1 MTRSQ
6 TTERYQQAA
15 SRLGDV
21 ELLCSEQMHHLAR
34 RLTRLFLLFVVTV
47 FMVAACNDT
56 SSNSSQPAFKEPP
69 QLVPT
74 GVAPTPMHPQSTIN
88 GVQSNRLT
96 FHHADECET
105 GPHFQVSYS
114 GEDWQTNQ
122 DILEHRQLGEC
133 RLWLAAH
140 GQQVTGPKLENTME
154 LAGYVWHVARFPN
167 AGLSSYWLETEG
179 GCYLFV
185 AYYPTSASSEAARSC
200 QQAAEAVID
209 SFELLADD

>member
-6 TTERYQQAA
+6 ATERYQRAA
-15 SRLGDV
+15 NSLGDV
-21 ELLCSEQMHHLAR
+21 ELLCSKQMHHLAR
-34 RLTRLFLLFVVTV
+34 RLTRLFLLFVVAV
-47 FMVAACNDT
+47 FMVAACDDT
-56 SSNSSQPAFKEPP
+56 SSNSSQPAFKESS

-74 GVAPTPMHPQSTIN
+74 VVIPTPMQSQSTIN
-88 GVQSNRLT
+88 VIQSNRLT
-96 FHHADECET
+96 FRHADECET
-105 GPHFQVSYS
+105 GPYFQVSYS
-114 GEDWQTNQ
+114 GDGWQTNQ

-133 RLWLAAH
+133 RLWLTAH

-185 AYYPTSASSEAARSC
+185 AFYSTSASSEAARSC

-209 SFELLADD
+209 SFELRESD